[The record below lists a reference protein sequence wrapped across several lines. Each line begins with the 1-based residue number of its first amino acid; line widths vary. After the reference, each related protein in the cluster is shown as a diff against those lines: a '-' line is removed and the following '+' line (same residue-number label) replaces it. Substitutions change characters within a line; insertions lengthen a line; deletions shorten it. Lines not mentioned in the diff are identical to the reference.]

1 MKVVLDFWNRRWQ
14 SVTFDPL
21 LGVGRVRWLAR
32 KPSRC
37 VGWAY
42 RHDGHWY
49 AVRLEQEEVV
59 FQSGVD
65 VWPMIGDLQCENVR
79 RGTARTFTIR
89 AVDRVVMQIKYD
101 GSPEL
106 DDLNSDRLDLETTD
120 FFYWTARVWNDPDLK
135 RTLAAAWRKAELT
148 A

>member
-1 MKVVLDFWNRRWQ
+1 
-14 SVTFDPL
+14 
-21 LGVGRVRWLAR
+21 
-32 KPSRC
+32 
-37 VGWAY
+37 
-42 RHDGHWY
+42 
-49 AVRLEQEEVV
+49 
-59 FQSGVD
+59 
-65 VWPMIGDLQCENVR
+65 
-79 RGTARTFTIR
+79 
-89 AVDRVVMQIKYD
+89 MQIKYD